1 MIPGCL
7 PAIIRA
13 AFSPWPER
21 SRESRQPFV
30 FRSREI
36 PTVRLKMSKNSLF
49 AHLLR
54 SHWWVSIAIALLIAV
69 ASRIIDSEK
78 YSGYIL
84 SFSFPFV
91 VIGLMAAWKQRHT
104 PSASRVESTVENL
117 ATMNWRDFSAVME
130 DAYRRDG
137 FSVTRSAGAA
147 DFKLIKAGRVY
158 LVCCK
163 RWKAATHGLEPLR
176 ELEAARKAQDVH
188 EAVYVAL
195 GEMSDNARR
204 FAQENRITLTQGPEL
219 ARLLRHAKSS
229 RQAV

>member
-1 MIPGCL
+1 
-7 PAIIRA
+7 
-13 AFSPWPER
+13 
-21 SRESRQPFV
+21 
-30 FRSREI
+30 
-36 PTVRLKMSKNSLF
+36 MSKNSLF

-69 ASRIIDSEK
+69 ASRVIDSEK

-84 SFSFPFV
+84 SFSFPFA
-91 VIGLMAAWKQRHT
+91 VIGLIAAWKQRHT
-104 PSASRVESTVENL
+104 PSASRVESTVESV
-117 ATMNWRDFSAVME
+117 AAMNWRDFSALME

-137 FSVTRSAGAA
+137 FSVTRIDGAA

-176 ELEAARKAQDVH
+176 ELDVARKAQDAH

-195 GEMSDNARR
+195 GEMSDKALR
-204 FAQENRITLTQGPEL
+204 FAQENRVALTQGPEL
-219 ARLLRHAKSS
+219 ARLLRHAKNT
-229 RQAV
+229 RKAV